1 MTGWDELSPSV
12 LRHIAESWLDALE
25 EALTRNDIDRATALL
40 KPDGY
45 WRDLLTF
52 NWDFTTAHGADQIRA
67 MLVRAVQHDSPRN
80 FRVEGA
86 PRASMLGD
94 IAPTLDFFF
103 TFETK
108 VALGRGHVRL
118 VRDEG
123 ASGRSVA
130 FTVLTSMNDLKDFP
144 EPVGPTR
151 LRELRENAPDAAGAG
166 EAGDPDVVIVGAGQ
180 AGLMLGARLR
190 QLNVKTLIVE
200 RGAKVGDTWRKRY
213 RTLKLHNDIAMN
225 HFPYLPF
232 PENWPTYL
240 SKDKVADW
248 LEFYATAMDLDIA
261 TSTVFEDAK
270 FDPVER
276 VWTVKLM
283 LADGTSRTLKA
294 KHMVSAMGVAG
305 LPRIPKIA
313 GLDQFRRTLL
323 HSSQP
328 FDEIDVEGKKVVVVG
343 AGTSAHDIAQNFCTR
358 GGDVTMIQ
366 RSSITVLSLEPGA
379 QRVYQLY
386 RDNDGIRP
394 INDTDVIGAS
404 IPFPLLARLHQ
415 PLSRSIQEQDRKL
428 LDGLRKVGFLLDNGE
443 DDSGFYMKLVRYHAG
458 YYLNVGAS
466 DLIIEGKI
474 KVRSGQG
481 VARLTE
487 TQVILDDGSAIDAD
501 IVVLA
506 TGYHSLQ
513 EQVRKLFGSEVANR
527 IGPIWG
533 IGEDGEMRNMYA
545 PTAQP
550 NFYVLGGGF
559 PTARYYS
566 KFTALYIKA
575 DLEGLVPPGIMA
587 KASKETSGASGGSG
601 EVAPDPHW
609 AYSS

>member
-1 MTGWDELSPSV
+1 MARWDELAPSALQHV
-12 LRHIAESWLDALE
+12 AECWLGSIE
-25 EALTRNDIDRATALL
+25 EALAENDIGLATTLL

-52 NWDFTTAHGADQIRA
+52 KWEFTTAHGADEIRA
-67 MLVRAVQHDSPRN
+67 MLSGAVQHSLPRS
-80 FRVEGA
+80 FRVEGT
-86 PRASMLGD
+86 PYVSMLGN
-94 IAPTLDFFF
+94 IAQTLDFFF
-103 TFETK
+103 TFETEI
-108 VALGRGHVRL
+108 ALGRGHVRL
-118 VRDEG
+118 IRDEG
-123 ASGRSVA
+123 TSGRSVA
-130 FTVLTSMNDLKDFP
+130 YTVLTTMNELKDFP
-144 EPVGPTR
+144 ESVGRTR
-151 LRELRENAPDAAGAG
+151 LRDFPECTLAASAS
-166 EAGDPDVVIVGAGQ
+166 EAVDPDVIIVGAGQ

-190 QLNVKTLIVE
+190 QLDVKTLIVE
-200 RGAKVGDTWRKRY
+200 RGAKVGETWRKRY

-240 SKDKVADW
+240 PKDKVADW
-248 LEFYATAMDLDIA
+248 LEFYAHAMDLDVW
-261 TSTVFEDAK
+261 TSTIFEDAK

-276 VWTVKLM
+276 VWTVNLTLANGATRM
-283 LADGTSRTLKA
+283 LKTR
-294 KHMVSAMGVAG
+294 HIVSAMGVAG
-305 LPRIPKIA
+305 LPRIPQIP
-313 GLDQFRRTLL
+313 GLDGFRGTLL

-328 FDEIDVEGKKVVVVG
+328 FDDIDVEGKKVVVVG

-386 RDNDGIRP
+386 RDNDGVRP
-394 INDTDVIGAS
+394 INDTDMTGAA
-404 IPFPLLARLHQ
+404 IPFPLLAKLHQ
-415 PLSRSIQEQDRKL
+415 PLSRSIQEQDREL

-466 DLIIEGKI
+466 DLIVDGKI
-474 KVRSGQG
+474 KVRSGLG
-481 VARLTE
+481 VARLTA
-487 TQVILDDGSAIDAD
+487 TRVILDDGTALDAD

-506 TGYHSLQ
+506 TGYQSLQ
-513 EQVRKLFGSEVANR
+513 EQVRKLFGSELADKV
-527 IGPIWG
+527 GPIWG
-533 IGEDGEMRNMYA
+533 LDEGGEMRNMYA
-545 PTAQP
+545 PTAQE

-559 PTARYYS
+559 PTARFYS

-575 DLEGLVPPGIMA
+575 DLMGLVLHGPEKIGLESSA
-587 KASKETSGASGGSG
+587 AQG
-601 EVAPDPHW
+601 EPRVVALDPHW